1 MKGSTLTWAALA
13 IGGAV
18 LGAIA
23 VYQLK
28 KHTSGIV
35 DD

>member
-1 MKGSTLTWAALA
+1 MKNSFV
-13 IGGAV
+13 IKAV
-18 LGAIA
+18 FGAIVGA
-23 VYQLK
+23 IVVYQLK

>member
-1 MKGSTLTWAALA
+1 MKMNNAFIVKA
-13 IGGAV
+13 II
-18 LGAIA
+18 GAIVGA
-23 VYQLK
+23 IVVYQLK